1 MGVNLKKSIGALNTF
16 EKVSKVMAPLCCH
29 GNSNFD
35 QTHLLRIYLF
45 SSKSIFI
52 QEHPV
57 WHIASLN
64 GALIQHKS
72 NKIYMQM
79 YQLKHNNK
87 LYMYT
92 DITYTFLGNLWRSIS
107 WMSFFFFT
115 VLWFMF
121 KLGRCQHWKGSQPVK
136 FHCYLCLLQFSL
148 GCKIWPLIKSLPT
161 RKAKTFSKKWLN

>member
-29 GNSNFD
+29 GNSDFD
-35 QTHLLRIYLF
+35 QTHLIRIYLF

-92 DITYTFLGNLWRSIS
+92 DITYTFLGNLWQSIS
-107 WMSFFFFT
+107 WMSFFF
-115 VLWFMF
+115 L
-121 KLGRCQHWKGSQPVK
+121 LCYGSCSNLEGVNTENSNQ
-136 FHCYLCLLQFSL
+136 S
-148 GCKIWPLIKSLPT
+148 
-161 RKAKTFSKKWLN
+161 TFNN